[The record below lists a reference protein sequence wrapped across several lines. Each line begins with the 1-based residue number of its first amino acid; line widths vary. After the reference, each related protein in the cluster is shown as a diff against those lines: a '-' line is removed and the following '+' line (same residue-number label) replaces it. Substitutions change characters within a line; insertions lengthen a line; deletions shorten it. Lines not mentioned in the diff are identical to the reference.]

1 MLMKGLPDPAE
12 AGGNP
17 DLVLTFANEK
27 NGQKFATVP
36 VAVFFDR
43 NFNEI
48 HRYIEYPAIY
58 HKERVIGHLR
68 AARAGEDADQA
79 KQRGGRP
86 IGELLPSPFF
96 HASPPPPLDH
106 TFPPPPPP

>member
-1 MLMKGLPDPAE
+1 MLMKGLPDPAQ

-43 NFNEI
+43 SFNEI

-58 HKERVIGHLR
+58 HKARVIGHLR
-68 AARAGEDADQA
+68 EASARVAAAQTTP
-79 KQRGGRP
+79 RGCTP
-86 IGELLPSPFF
+86 ILALLESPVVQ
-96 HASPPPPLDH
+96 H
-106 TFPPPPPP
+106 TTCPDN